1 MIELTDYIFDE
12 RGMELTESVRI
23 DLVGPVREHGTIKLS
38 ACGFERTIDSFAFIT
53 CREIT
58 GVPSFRA
65 NALLT
70 GVTQLKP
77 VEYWIL
83 LLGTLRAVLID
94 VADQTIY
101 EPFPLFRSPDDDQGF
116 YSTQVY
122 QAGESV
128 VVEYEGGLIMI
139 AQSRV
144 VWHRAKK
151 WNDLINSIDTQTI
164 YLQGDAE
171 EQGEALQQIDLRT
184 GASIGV

>member
-12 RGMELTESVRI
+12 RGVEPTESVRI
-23 DLVGPVREHGTIKLS
+23 DLVGPGREHGTIKLS

-58 GVPSFRA
+58 GEHPFRA

-70 GVTQLKP
+70 GVTQLNP
-77 VEYWIL
+77 VEHWIL

-94 VADQTIY
+94 VAGQTIH

-116 YSTQVY
+116 YSNQVY

-128 VVEYEGGLIMI
+128 VVEYEGGLVMVT
-139 AQSRV
+139 QSRV

-151 WNDLINSIDTQTI
+151 WNDLIESIDTQTI
-164 YLQGDAE
+164 YLQGDAG
-171 EQGEALQQIDLRT
+171 EQGEALQQIDLQT
-184 GASIGV
+184 GESIHG